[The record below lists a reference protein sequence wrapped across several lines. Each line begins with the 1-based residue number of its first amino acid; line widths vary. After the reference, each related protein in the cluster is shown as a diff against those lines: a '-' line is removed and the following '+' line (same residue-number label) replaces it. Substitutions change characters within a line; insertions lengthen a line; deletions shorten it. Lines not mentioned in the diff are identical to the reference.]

1 VKKWVLLFPFTA
13 ISAITPVHG
22 DPEGFLGNET
32 LKNRV

>member
-1 VKKWVLLFPFTA
+1 LWFAFP
-13 ISAITPVHG
+13 ISAIARVHG